1 VDALSKFEEVRTI
14 VRLYRL
20 IGELLNESKVAL
32 AEAVLSPTTE
42 AVTEADRKLQEL
54 ILLQNELKERLEI
67 LDNA

>member
-1 VDALSKFEEVRTI
+1 MDALSKFEEVRTI